1 MSWHFSQ
8 ALVAEYLAE
17 NSSAGEQYAPSSGK
31 PIQGIFWSPD
41 KTMETSKPSRSG
53 MTFKPSTDD
62 LGADLLTWFLA
73 DFRAKTSAQPEKV
86 QESKESDHPCGNTWR
101 ESSVRYCRNTS
112 SWKTHR
118 CLWDEDLAPSSLTL
132 PKWGMM
138 QSGVL
143 WERITSPLH
152 TDETESGLLLPTPTC
167 ADATMGA
174 ILNDNTKLIM
184 LKSGKLRKISNQGV
198 SGSIGLARTVAMW
211 PTPQAHKTTESGE
224 IVNADGTPWDGLSK
238 PHSKTTGRP
247 ITTALADAVKF
258 ATPQARDFRTGQQSR
273 WDNPERTRN
282 LNDQIGGQLN
292 PTWVE
297 KLMGWPQKWTEA
309 KPMIDFQFISWIMGF
324 CECENTRTKEVMR
337 VLRNSNGAENFQR
350 KVGRPIGIQEAEI
363 LLSLM
368 FQHEI
373 GSDEAWLLMEG
384 AEAPQGEVRGVRIH
398 AGVASSPHRP
408 GHQEQPAGEYSNAMQ
423 TLPRL
428 LAYDGEAAWKDQS
441 WENAV
446 PRVATGVAAR
456 VDRLKAIGNGQVPQA
471 AALAWR
477 SLTQDKP

>member
-1 MSWHFSQ
+1 
-8 ALVAEYLAE
+8 
-17 NSSAGEQYAPSSGK
+17 
-31 PIQGIFWSPD
+31 
-41 KTMETSKPSRSG
+41 
-53 MTFKPSTDD
+53 
-62 LGADLLTWFLA
+62 
-73 DFRAKTSAQPEKV
+73 
-86 QESKESDHPCGNTWR
+86 
-101 ESSVRYCRNTS
+101 
-112 SWKTHR
+112 
-118 CLWDEDLAPSSLTL
+118 
-132 PKWGMM
+132 MM

-143 WERITSPLH
+143 WERTTPERLTS
-152 TDETESGLLLPTPTC
+152 ETESGSSESWATPTTMDKLPPKS
-167 ADATMGA
+167 AEALHKEATQARPGRSKPANLRDQVSNSHMWPAPNQRDWKDTGA
-174 ILNDNTKLIM
+174 TQGNR
-184 LKSGKLRKISNQGV
+184 KSPNLGTMVHQ
-198 SGSIGLARTVAMW
+198 RTW